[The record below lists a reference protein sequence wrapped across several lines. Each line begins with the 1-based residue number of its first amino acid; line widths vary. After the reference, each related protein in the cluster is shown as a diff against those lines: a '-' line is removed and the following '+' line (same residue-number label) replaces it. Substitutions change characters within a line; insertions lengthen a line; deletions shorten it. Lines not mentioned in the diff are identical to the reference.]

1 MQLLRR
7 LIALFCSWSLVWA
20 GLAWPTLAFGA
31 YSSVPSPP
39 GYTGTGS
46 ARSYARAAAS
56 TYSWAAGKVTA
67 STSMNVG
74 GRAVPMTVRFT
85 AAADAALQVARTIKG
100 HPAFWGGV
108 AVASFLAPII
118 WDAVEE
124 RWGVEESEFQEC
136 WGTAHDSP
144 DVPGPCPYSSS
155 AAAIAAD
162 AAWGMGGS
170 CGALNQVTY
179 SSSAE
184 QVTYHITTEWCGAY
198 SWRQVTRLSVIEVP
212 GVIRPATEEDWE
224 EVEAKPFPN
233 AVPNEVVIPVPV
245 EYPPVLNPQPDG
257 DPGTLRVPLGE
268 PYAVPG
274 TDPLEYRQP
283 AVDIVPSPTLDD
295 PLRVDLQPKNL
306 SPESPED
313 GLDDPELV
321 GDGDEVG
328 DPDVDLPPS
337 KLCEDYPDISACAN
351 LGDAPADAPIPTVVK
366 QADLSETVSFGPDTA
381 ACPADRVMSTNLAG
395 DLHFSWA
402 GACTFADGIRPVVIG
417 LAYLGAVGS
426 FFGFGRRD

>member
-31 YSSVPSPP
+31 YSSVPAPS
-39 GYTGTGS
+39 GYTGSGS
-46 ARSYARAAAS
+46 ARSYARSAAS
-56 TYSWAAGKVTA
+56 TYSWAAGKVSAAT
-67 STSMNVG
+67 TMNVG

-85 AAADAALQVARTIKG
+85 AAANAAASMAQWLRVNPAVA
-100 HPAFWGGV
+100 GGV

-118 WDAVEE
+118 WDAV
-124 RWGVEESEFQEC
+124 
-136 WGTAHDSP
+136 
-144 DVPGPCPYSSS
+144 
-155 AAAIAAD
+155 
-162 AAWGMGGS
+162 
-170 CGALNQVTY
+170 
-179 SSSAE
+179 AE
-184 QVTYHITTEWCGAY
+184 QW
-198 SWRQVTRLSVIEVP
+198 EVP
-212 GVIRPATEEDWE
+212 GQTVFVCTTPAPGYACTMAGARAFMCTQGWCAAGWTLHDVGIQDVSPAGCKKFNFNSRRDWDSPGTWYATNVGPTWCGYEEPGVAVPATEEDWD

-233 AVPNEVVIPVPV
+233 AVPNEIVIPVPV

-306 SPESPED
+306 SPDSPED

-321 GDGDEVG
+321 EDGDPAEEPG
-328 DPDVDLPPS
+328 VDLPPS
-337 KLCEDYPDISACAN
+337 KLCEDFPDISACAN
-351 LGDAPADAPIPTVVK
+351 LGDAPADAPIPVVVK
-366 QADLSETVSFGPDTA
+366 EADLSETVSFGPDTA